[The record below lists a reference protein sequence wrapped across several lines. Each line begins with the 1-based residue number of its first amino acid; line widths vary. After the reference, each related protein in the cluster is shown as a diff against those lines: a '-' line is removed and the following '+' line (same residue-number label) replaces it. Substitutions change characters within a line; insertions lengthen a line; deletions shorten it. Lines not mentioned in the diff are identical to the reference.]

1 MASSQRGSALAR
13 ARAPRSVRPGGRA
26 LGPSDLGSSQRQ
38 SGRIEGRT
46 GQTSRKDLTVF
57 EIVFAETSALKD
69 EKLCLATPSAHLF
82 EGRFL
87 EPSRA
92 CDLLLALSEVIGS
105 RYYTPPAMVE
115 RLKAESDPVVTCSLN
130 LSLIH
135 I

>member
-1 MASSQRGSALAR
+1 M
-13 ARAPRSVRPGGRA
+13 
-26 LGPSDLGSSQRQ
+26 
-38 SGRIEGRT
+38 
-46 GQTSRKDLTVF
+46 F

-130 LSLIH
+130 H
-135 I
+135 IRWEGFSSCCSAYCRIDMNQDALEGSTVSYTHLTLPTIYSV